1 MEPMREQRFTLD
13 SAVPFAPDPLFLSS
27 IVLAVCHPS
36 TLRAFPQKIA
46 KDAKKF
52 FSEKPLSDWALLP
65 LRSSVEIHPV
75 YLRRER
81 WATCY
86 NTGSYQQPNHAN
98 AESSNMSSVPNRK
111 MSAAEYLQ
119 AERASSERN
128 IFWGGEV
135 FAMTG
140 ATREHNLIAGN
151 AFTEIKV
158 QLKTRPCE
166 SYMADMRVKNV
177 RTGSYFYPDIV
188 ATCEESK
195 FEDGTLDTLLNPQVI
210 IEVLSK
216 STEAFDR
223 GRKFEDCQLLDS
235 LKEYILNSQD
245 RMLVERFTRQTE
257 STWEYC
263 SSSNPDD
270 TLVLNSIQCRIE
282 LAAIYAKVEFPDP
295 DASDDGEENL
305 KVIEEKAQFF
315 PTS

>member
-1 MEPMREQRFTLD
+1 
-13 SAVPFAPDPLFLSS
+13 
-27 IVLAVCHPS
+27 
-36 TLRAFPQKIA
+36 
-46 KDAKKF
+46 
-52 FSEKPLSDWALLP
+52 
-65 LRSSVEIHPV
+65 
-75 YLRRER
+75 
-81 WATCY
+81 
-86 NTGSYQQPNHAN
+86 
-98 AESSNMSSVPNRK
+98 

-158 QLKTRPCE
+158 QLK
-166 SYMADMRVKNV
+166 
-177 RTGSYFYPDIV
+177 IV

-235 LKEYILNSQD
+235 LKEYVLNSQD